1 MGPSPRYASIAYDS
15 ASKKVTLFGGASL
28 DGGIFNDTWEWNDQL
43 WTQVADTGPLPRAF
57 HKMVYDSKNSKM
69 ILFGGL
75 DITTVSTVFLGDT
88 WRMRIMFGLKF
99 KIWVLDLFMLQTWY
113 TLENEQY
120 SLVVLTALR

>member
-43 WTQVADTGPLPRAF
+43 WTQVADNGPSPRAF

-69 ILFGGL
+69 ILFGGSDNTL
-75 DITTVSTVFLGDT
+75 YKNDT
-88 WRMRIMFGLKF
+88 WEWDG
-99 KIWVLDLFMLQTWY
+99 
-113 TLENEQY
+113 NEWTQVADTGP
-120 SLVVLTALR
+120 SIAKNTVCHGI

>member
-1 MGPSPRYASIAYDS
+1 MAPR
-15 ASKKVTLFGGASL
+15 
-28 DGGIFNDTWEWNDQL
+28 NDTWEWDGNE
-43 WTQVADTGPLPRAF
+43 WTQVADAGPSSRYA
-57 HKMVYDSKNSKM
+57 HSMVYDSSENEM